1 MSRVGSW
8 KRSIQPPRQLST
20 LLIERE
26 PELRTEVAGT
36 HYQHRMYSGRPVL
49 GERTAPVR
57 PKMLCATVPVSLCWL
72 RRNMTFDELGENFGI
87 GTTTAWT
94 TPTKMAECL
103 AEVIEFPAA
112 KLQGQVA
119 GKVCLVD
126 STLLICTGGSPVAAT
141 RFPEAGMTT
150 TVLMRQGWP

>member
-1 MSRVGSW
+1 
-8 KRSIQPPRQLST
+8 
-20 LLIERE
+20 
-26 PELRTEVAGT
+26 
-36 HYQHRMYSGRPVL
+36 
-49 GERTAPVR
+49 
-57 PKMLCATVPVSLCWL
+57 
-72 RRNMTFDELGENFGI
+72 MTFDELGENFGI